1 MKKKISIV
9 LILAMILSIFS
20 SFAYAEEH
28 PARAIGRE
36 VKNNALVKKVLGLS
50 YKTKLDLATMMYFL
64 RGERNT
70 IVDYFFDA
78 IEEPGSL
85 SARLGNNGVTREN
98 VKTILGKINDEV
110 DNISISELEALLR
123 EKNITWN
130 TEIKTDVTVGDKAE
144 EIYDRLLENFAI
156 EEMNSK
162 INAKLRSGKTKV
174 GFVLEL
180 VGELVDYGKLTKTI
194 TNTKTTYSFSVKKKE
209 NLLNKINSEI
219 DTYFE
224 GVAELDSSV
233 ISVIGELESRIDKIF
248 QDITKRSDGNAYFNE
263 NEKSIIFDAVK
274 SINSGS
280 VYVDDKTTSGGD
292 PTDPGGSGSSS
303 GGGGGDKTETPSET
317 EEPPEEP
324 AEGQVE
330 LGKDAVEVEPG
341 ENGEAIIKVKEDS
354 MAEAIDEL
362 LKIAEE
368 DPDITPQL
376 IIKLDDVETLDM
388 EISIPAD
395 LMAKLAEN
403 GIGLIIE
410 SGALTYE
417 VPADALAA
425 ILADAPE
432 GSYIE
437 FISSEVD
444 SAEIE
449 ELIGDESANVA
460 RVIELQLA
468 LRDGNGEPI
477 EGIGKFGSKIK
488 TGIEITA
495 EDGNPDLLAV
505 FYIDEETGELK
516 FVGGK
521 VKDNKINMAT
531 DHYSKFAVIEY
542 DKSFSDIEKH
552 WSKDYVKSMVAKHV
566 IDGFEDNTYKPEDKL
581 TRAQFAKL
589 LVEVLELDK
598 IAYKGEFQDVLDV
611 HWAKDYIATAKQQG
625 IIAGYEDGTFMPEQT
640 INRVEMGAMITNALK
655 LNKDS
660 DSKILEKFKDAQ
672 DIPAWAAEY
681 VVPVVAEGLLVGSD
695 GVLNPL
701 GYVTRAEAATIIYRV
716 YNR

>member
-1 MKKKISIV
+1 MKKRISAV
-9 LILAMILSIFS
+9 LILVIILSMFTG
-20 SFAYAEEH
+20 FAYAEE
-28 PARAIGRE
+28 PKDIA
-36 VKNNALVKKVLGLS
+36 
-50 YKTKLDLATMMYFL
+50 D
-64 RGERNT
+64 
-70 IVDYFFDA
+70 
-78 IEEPGSL
+78 
-85 SARLGNNGVTREN
+85 
-98 VKTILGKINDEV
+98 
-110 DNISISELEALLR
+110 
-123 EKNITWN
+123 
-130 TEIKTDVTVGDKAE
+130 
-144 EIYDRLLENFAI
+144 
-156 EEMNSK
+156 
-162 INAKLRSGKTKV
+162 
-174 GFVLEL
+174 VLEL
-180 VGELVDYGKLTKTI
+180 IKL
-194 TNTKTTYSFSVKKKE
+194 
-209 NLLNKINSEI
+209 
-219 DTYFE
+219 
-224 GVAELDSSV
+224 
-233 ISVIGELESRIDKIF
+233 DKIF
-248 QDITKRSDGNAYFNE
+248 SGKKLVSDVLGGYLTSEKTDELENEILGYGQLRGGLISDGLTRAEITGLIALADNLGLNSDFGQIKSDIIAILGEEMTGRIIQTRGPDRSNSDFAYDLMGRMITKTGVIGYDTYTEKFRVNFASYKSDGTLKGYLSGIFPNAFPGNDAGNRIDTAQNALTYILNE
-263 NEKSIIFDAVK
+263 DADFDTYKADLGK
-274 SINSGS
+274 LLQGYGFYSEYS
-280 VYVDDKTTSGGD
+280 TAPGGD

-303 GGGGGDKTETPSET
+303 GGGGGDKPETPPET
-317 EEPPEEP
+317 EEPPEETKK
-324 AEGQVE
+324 AQVE
-330 LGKDAVEVEPG
+330 LGIDDVEAETG
-341 ENGEAIIKVKEDS
+341 EDGQAIIKVKEDS

-368 DPDITPQL
+368 DPDVTPQL

-425 ILADAPE
+425 ILAGAPE

-437 FISSEVD
+437 FISTEVD

-460 RVIELQLA
+460 RVIELQLV
-468 LRDGNGEPI
+468 LRDSNGEI
-477 EGIGKFGSKIK
+477 IKILDEFGSKIK
-488 TGIEITA
+488 IAIEIEA

-521 VKDNKINMAT
+521 VKDGKINMAT

-542 DKSFSDIEKH
+542 DKSFSDIEGH

-566 IDGFEDNTYKPEDKL
+566 IDGFEDNTYRPEDKL

-625 IIAGYEDGTFMPEQT
+625 IIAGYEDGTFRPEQT

-695 GVLNPL
+695 GTLNPL

-716 YNR
+716 YNK

>member
-1 MKKKISIV
+1 MKKRISAV
-9 LILAMILSIFS
+9 LILVIILSMFTG
-20 SFAYAEEH
+20 FAYAEE
-28 PARAIGRE
+28 PKDIA
-36 VKNNALVKKVLGLS
+36 
-50 YKTKLDLATMMYFL
+50 D
-64 RGERNT
+64 
-70 IVDYFFDA
+70 
-78 IEEPGSL
+78 
-85 SARLGNNGVTREN
+85 
-98 VKTILGKINDEV
+98 
-110 DNISISELEALLR
+110 
-123 EKNITWN
+123 
-130 TEIKTDVTVGDKAE
+130 
-144 EIYDRLLENFAI
+144 
-156 EEMNSK
+156 
-162 INAKLRSGKTKV
+162 
-174 GFVLEL
+174 VLEL
-180 VGELVDYGKLTKTI
+180 IKL
-194 TNTKTTYSFSVKKKE
+194 
-209 NLLNKINSEI
+209 
-219 DTYFE
+219 
-224 GVAELDSSV
+224 
-233 ISVIGELESRIDKIF
+233 DKIF
-248 QDITKRSDGNAYFNE
+248 SGKKLVSDVLGGYLTSEKTDELENEILGYGQLRGGLISDGLTRAEITGLIALADNLGLNSDFGQIKSDIIAILGEEMTGRIIQTRGPDRSNSDFAYDLMGRMITKTGVIGYDTYTEKFRVNFASYKSDGTLKGYLSGIFPNAFPGNDAGNRIDTAQNALTYILNE
-263 NEKSIIFDAVK
+263 DADFDTYKADLRK
-274 SINSGS
+274 LLQGYGFYSEYSTAPDPG
-280 VYVDDKTTSGGD
+280 DDK
-292 PTDPGGSGSSS
+292 PKAP
-303 GGGGGDKTETPSET
+303 PET

-324 AEGQVE
+324 TEAQVE
-330 LGKDAVEVEPG
+330 LSGDAVEVETG
-341 ENGEAIIKVKEDS
+341 ERGQAIIKVKEDS

-362 LKIAEE
+362 LKIVEE
-368 DPDITPQL
+368 DPDVTPQL

-444 SAEIE
+444 NAEAE

-460 RVIELQLA
+460 RVIELQLV
-468 LRDGNGEPI
+468 LRGSNGEPI
-477 EGIGKFGSKIK
+477 EEGIGKFGSKIK
-488 TGIEITA
+488 IAIEIEA

-552 WSKDYVKSMVAKHV
+552 WSRDYVKSMVAKHV

-598 IAYKGEFQDVLDV
+598 IAYKGEFKDVLDV

-695 GVLNPL
+695 GTLNPL